1 MSDPDAIVV
10 GSGPNG
16 LAAAVALAQ
25 EGAQVLV
32 LEAKA
37 RPGGGLRTEEV
48 TLPGFRHDLCSGV
61 HPMGILSPYFRTLP
75 LEEHGLRWRFPEAS
89 VAHPFD
95 GGPAVLLTR
104 SLGDTMGELGV
115 DGLMYRRLVGPF
127 LKRPHALLGDALG
140 PLGIPKNPVLLA
152 RFGMRALWGATTLGR
167 LFRGERAKALLAGCA
182 AHSILPLS
190 WSFSAAVGLMFLIT
204 AHVETWP
211 VAEGG
216 SEAIARALASLL
228 KSLGGRIECGV
239 HVRSLAELP
248 PARVVLFDTSP
259 AQLAHIAEPALP
271 PRYVRGLRRYLY
283 GPGAFK
289 VDWAL
294 DGPIPWKDPRC
305 RGASTVHVGGTMREL
320 AAAEAAVW
328 RGEHPERPFVLLCQQ
343 SEADPT
349 RAPEGQ
355 HTGYAYV
362 HVPNGSTVDP
372 RPRGHPRGP
381 DRPLRAGLSR
391 PGARPLR
398 TWNTGR
404 PPARTTRATSA
415 ARSPAA
421 SPTVTQLFTPPR
433 GSPRSVLDPE
443 PADLWIC
450 SGGHPTRRRRARHGR
465 LASRRR
471 APSGSCIGRRRDS
484 RPGPP
489 PSPPPFPDPSGGPC

>member
-362 HVPNGSTVDP
+362 HVPNGSTVDQTAVIEDQIERFAP
-372 RPRGHPRGP
+372 GFKERI
-381 DRPLRAGLSR
+381 RARFVRNTEGFQSHNPNYEGGAITGGAAHAWQLF
-391 PGARPLR
+391 ARPLPR
-398 TWNTGR
+398 LN
-404 PPARTTRATSA
+404 PYS
-415 ARSPAA
+415 
-421 SPTVTQLFTPPR
+421 TPNPR
-433 GSPRSVLDPE
+433 
-443 PADLWIC
+443 LWIC
-450 SGGHPTRRRRARHGR
+450 SASTPPGGGVHGMCGWHAAQGAKR
-465 LASRRR
+465 QLHRPKAGF
-471 APSGSCIGRRRDS
+471 ASGSTPIA
-484 RPGPP
+484 
-489 PSPPPFPDPSGGPC
+489 SPLS